1 MPCGT
6 SNWHPIR
13 RFMIIDR
20 FLAEQ
25 SRRRN
30 VPRIFSPIDHVP
42 AHIAWIDALCVQRRR
57 LLSVICIK
65 IMSQSVDGPR
75 IRRVKSGM
83 MRTSPS
89 RP

>member
-1 MPCGT
+1 
-6 SNWHPIR
+6 
-13 RFMIIDR
+13 MIIDR

-65 IMSQSVDGPR
+65 IMSQSCLRSLFREHPTYDLSTLFPVLSQEGLGR
-75 IRRVKSGM
+75 AACS
-83 MRTSPS
+83 
-89 RP
+89 